1 MTRYSALLALASFI
15 LLSSCANA
23 PDESTMA
30 DGSNMDEL
38 AMAVAQRTGGVYVP
52 QDMQQGMQQHMPQ
65 DNMPGGVPTN
75 MQQPTGSGKVV
86 MHPIMDSKTGMLAS
100 QMPLPDTWRI
110 TNSKNPEDP
119 AIVGPSGIKIFY
131 RKGGSHFYSNDRMMQ
146 ESYRMAGQPMRPPVP
161 IEQLLQQE
169 IAPNLQRQGMQFVR
183 NYQLPEVARRSQQY
197 GSKMYKATASN
208 DSFNAMGSE
217 WNDKEGK
224 PVMMIV
230 NLFVS
235 QGQQDV
241 FWYYHLQV
249 LTAEKPAF
257 EEAKKAF
264 IYGLANTQ
272 DNPQQIAANNA
283 AAQQSWAQHNA
294 NEQQKAN
301 QSWAQHNARMQQNQA
316 AFDQQQAT
324 HRSTVDA
331 VNNSMMSTYNSQ
343 NASGDHMQ
351 RDFINTMRGEETVN
365 NPADGQQY
373 QVESGAN
380 QYWMNNNNEYI
391 PSNNTMFDPNADPNL
406 WNQQWQEVT
415 PE

>member
-1 MTRYSALLALASFI
+1 
-15 LLSSCANA
+15 
-23 PDESTMA
+23 
-30 DGSNMDEL
+30 
-38 AMAVAQRTGGVYVP
+38 
-52 QDMQQGMQQHMPQ
+52 
-65 DNMPGGVPTN
+65 
-75 MQQPTGSGKVV
+75 
-86 MHPIMDSKTGMLAS
+86 
-100 QMPLPDTWRI
+100 
-110 TNSKNPEDP
+110 
-119 AIVGPSGIKIFY
+119 
-131 RKGGSHFYSNDRMMQ
+131 
-146 ESYRMAGQPMRPPVP
+146 
-161 IEQLLQQE
+161 
-169 IAPNLQRQGMQFVR
+169 
-183 NYQLPEVARRSQQY
+183 
-197 GSKMYKATASN
+197 
-208 DSFNAMGSE
+208 
-217 WNDKEGK
+217 
-224 PVMMIV
+224 
-230 NLFVS
+230 
-235 QGQQDV
+235 V